1 MSKLKRAYIVLLGLF
16 FTMAVCIVGNS
27 NNVYASTKVMTVTN
41 GTVIEGDI
49 AKRLL
54 GFKINS
60 WSGDLSTGHLTQC
73 SMPTASVTIKVKTLT
88 GTTVA
93 QNTVS
98 GTRNCYYR
106 PYYCEETNQGSG
118 GRWCHSTSM
127 DASPMASIT
136 TPGQQ
141 TYTIDYSYQN
151 QAPSS
156 IDITLLLAD
165 SPIFQANSYVQS
177 NGNLTA
183 QKMS

>member
-1 MSKLKRAYIVLLGLF
+1 MKRIKSLLIGLF
-16 FTMAVCIVGNS
+16 CLVATLPIVYT

-60 WSGDLSTGHLTQC
+60 WFGDHSTGHLTQC

-98 GTRNCYYR
+98 GTRNCWYH
-106 PYYCEETNQGSG
+106 PTYCEETNQGSG

-136 TPGQQ
+136 NPGQQ

-177 NGNLTA
+177 NGNLT
-183 QKMS
+183 